1 MLLLLLVFFFFKQ
14 KTAYEMR
21 ISDWSSDV
29 CSSDL
34 KVGAML
40 RPTVGSVDRNIRN
53 ALPAWT
59 DELIRGGPGGRL
71 FVEGLAKATIV
82 HLFRQYSDGSPTPMP
97 MRGGLGAARLH
108 RVIDYIEAHLSDD
121 LSVREL
127 ATIAEIGRAHV

>member
-1 MLLLLLVFFFFKQ
+1 MAHINPGDNPFFQRWRGSPELLIVAFDQAMIDRVGTEIFG
-14 KTAYEMR
+14 
-21 ISDWSSDV
+21 
-29 CSSDL
+29 

-97 MRGGLGAARLH
+97 VRGGLGEARLH
-108 RVIDYIEAHLSDD
+108 RRSEERRLGKEG
-121 LSVREL
+121 VR
-127 ATIAEIGRAHV
+127 TCSNGRAA